1 LFILAGDDLRMPGL
15 TSSPAGLW
23 SEKKSIASRSDNQV
37 TAIINASYARDG
49 LVSASDINIDSQN
62 GVVILDGTV
71 SSEAAKNRAIAL
83 ARRTKGVTKVISN
96 LVVASES

>member
-1 LFILAGDDLRMPGL
+1 M
-15 TSSPAGLW
+15 
-23 SEKKSIASRSDNQV
+23 

-83 ARRTKGVTKVISN
+83 AQRTKGVTKVISN

>member
-1 LFILAGDDLRMPGL
+1 M
-15 TSSPAGLW
+15 
-23 SEKKSIASRSDNQV
+23 